1 MKHVKRYLAVFLA
14 VFLTAGLVPVQAEA
28 ASVKMNAEKKTVYA
42 GSSTVLKVTGTTKK
56 AKWSSDKK
64 SVATVNCNGKVTAI
78 KAGKATIT
86 AKIGRE
92 SYQCRV
98 TVKNPYLNR
107 TKMILKKGAVYKL
120 KLTGST
126 VKSWSSSN
134 KKVAV
139 VSSKGKITAKGN
151 GTAAIICRAKN
162 GESYQCKLTV
172 NSTGTSA
179 AKPDSK
185 SSVPTEKQAYK
196 AIMAKKQAYPEGK
209 KWTNAKCY
217 VWKGGIFD
225 RGYGCA
231 AFAFAM
237 SDAAFGKLPARMHKV
252 FSRIKVGDLIRLYDD
267 THFVVVLKVSKN
279 EVTVAEGNYNNSI
292 HWGRKI
298 SRSKIKKEGDY
309 VLTRYPK

>member
-1 MKHVKRYLAVFLA
+1 MKQVKRYLAVFLA
-14 VFLTAGLVPVQAEA
+14 VFLAAGLVPVQAGA
-28 ASVKMNAEKKTVYA
+28 APVKMNAEKKTIYV
-42 GSSTVLKVTGTTKK
+42 GSSTALKVTGSAKK

-64 SVATVNCNGKVTAI
+64 SVAAVNGNGKVTAI

-86 AKIGRE
+86 AKVGRK

-98 TVKNPYLNR
+98 TVKNPYLNS
-107 TKMILKKGAVYKL
+107 TKITLKKGAVYTL

-139 VSSKGKITAKGN
+139 VSSRGKITAKGN
-151 GTAAIICRAKN
+151 GTAAVTCKAKN
-162 GESYQCKLTV
+162 GKSYQCRLTV
-172 NSTGTSA
+172 NRTGKSA
-179 AKPDSK
+179 AKLKSK
-185 SSVPTEKQAYK
+185 SSVPTEKQAYQ
-196 AIMAKKQAYPEGK
+196 AIMARKPAYPEGK

-237 SDAAFGKLPARMHKV
+237 SDAAFGKLPARMHKS
-252 FSRIKVGDLIRLYDD
+252 FSKIKAGDLIRLYDD

-298 SRSKIKKEGDY
+298 SRSEIKKEGDY